1 MMLLSSYI
9 WPVRSLGRIVS
20 DLGKCS
26 VAAGRIKEILDEK
39 SEYENDATGCYEVNG
54 DIVFDNV
61 SFKFDDT
68 DSHLLQ
74 HLSFEIESGQTVAI
88 IGKTGSGKST
98 IAKILTRLIDYKDGS
113 VKISGN
119 ELKDFKKEYI
129 RSQIGLVLQEP
140 FLLREVFMIILEL
153 RIARHQKRIFEGL
166 PKLLQLKRYF

>member
-1 MMLLSSYI
+1 MKKWI
-9 WPVRSLGRIVS
+9 W
-20 DLGKCS
+20 
-26 VAAGRIKEILDEK
+26 
-39 SEYENDATGCYEVNG
+39 NDATGCYEVNG

-119 ELKDFKKEYI
+119 ELKDFKKN
-129 RSQIGLVLQEP
+129 
-140 FLLREVFMIILEL
+140 ILE
-153 RIARHQKRIFEGL
+153 A
-166 PKLLQLKRYF
+166 KLDLYYKNLFFCEKCLW